1 MRPRRIVARFADSGD
16 MRAGRPNSL
25 GWGDGLWAFAAFCML
40 LAQAVRASGAPA
52 GSVRA
57 ASHFTIGDFD
67 GDNRPDFAS
76 VHVGQGG
83 LQNSR
88 YWIAFQLS
96 GGSGQTVSV
105 TAPTGGL
112 RITARDVNGDSFLD
126 VVITTVWT
134 NKPVAI
140 LLNDGL
146 GNFTATNPSE
156 FQSAF
161 AAPETS
167 CTSAADENRDAT
179 ALFYSRSIP
188 GDCGEES
195 GSFSRRSMSG
205 LFSPRSCRD

>member
-1 MRPRRIVARFADSGD
+1 MRPRRIVARFADAGD
-16 MRAGRPNSL
+16 MRAGNPKSFAWRV
-25 GWGDGLWAFAAFCML
+25 GLWAFAAFSML
-40 LAQAVRASGAPA
+40 LAQAGRPSAAPG

-57 ASHFTIGDFD
+57 ASHFTIADFD

-126 VVITTVWT
+126 VVITTLWT
-134 NKPVAI
+134 
-140 LLNDGL
+140 
-146 GNFTATNPSE
+146 
-156 FQSAF
+156 
-161 AAPETS
+161 
-167 CTSAADENRDAT
+167 
-179 ALFYSRSIP
+179 
-188 GDCGEES
+188 
-195 GSFSRRSMSG
+195 
-205 LFSPRSCRD
+205 